1 MRLKKKSKNQ
11 KLEEPGSNVDLEY
24 LHINLTMLKPRLKVL
39 FKREEL
45 HNTGSNPMMCR

>member
-1 MRLKKKSKNQ
+1 VSKQKIKIQ
-11 KLEEPGSNVDLEY
+11 KLEEPGS
-24 LHINLTMLKPRLKVL
+24 MLKLGSEVL